1 MCFPRHFRFLFPNSM
16 NTGSFSCF
24 VFPSRLLLCFLFLPL
39 FVFVCVF
46 FVFCFFTACSLF
58 FLKLSF
64 LSQKVLIFISKLHE
78 HRFIFLIFLSK
89 VKYFCVPEPSPTLL
103 SLDFLAFWVQ
113 ICSIEYLCD
122 QQQQRRQQ
130 IVSGIWRTGL

>member
-1 MCFPRHFRFLFPNSM
+1 M
-16 NTGSFSCF
+16 NTGPCA
-24 VFPSRLLLCFLFLPL
+24 CFLCQSFN
-39 FVFVCVF
+39 F
-46 FVFCFFTACSLF
+46 FVFLSLLRRCFLLV
-58 FLKLSF
+58 FLHFGFRSVALGIFVTDNNFRRQQIVSDIWRTV
-64 LSQKVLIFISKLHE
+64 SIFISKLHE
-78 HRFIFLIFLSK
+78 HRFVFLLSLSK